1 MSIIVGLF
9 GAFLGSSSVDI
20 SLVYLVVFIISS
32 SAFGFVVN
40 DISDRELDSHTPF
53 PRNPLADGSMSLSFA
68 VLVSAVLF
76 FITLVSM
83 VLLPAKLLWIEGL
96 ILFMFVTY
104 SFLIESKNIAG
115 LDLVYH
121 AILPM
126 LCGMLGYLL
135 YHPLDLNGIIFFS
148 LLVIFGIISELLNEI
163 RDIEKDRNTRRNS
176 VMIIGER
183 ATFKW
188 TFALMV
194 LTLVLCAYLVSVQM
208 GYYWLLPL
216 FPFGVLLVKPV
227 IRAMN
232 DASYKTKF
240 VEAMNTQTI
249 KVAGISL
256 LVFCACIPVYRV
268 YMRMSSLHRHPAGHR
283 KGKMRNSIYELCRKP
298 VVDGEI

>member
-9 GAFLGSSSVDI
+9 GAFLGSSTVDI
-20 SLVYLVVFIISS
+20 SLVWLVVFIIAS

-40 DISDRELDSHTPF
+40 DISDRDLDAQTSF

-83 VLLPAKLLWIEGL
+83 ALLPAKLLWIEVL

-104 SFLIESKNIAG
+104 SFLIETKNIAG
-115 LDLVYH
+115 LDLIYH

-135 YHPLDLNGIIFFS
+135 YHPFDRMGIIFFS
-148 LLVIFGIISELLNEI
+148 LLAIFGIISELLNEI
-163 RDIEKDRNTRRNS
+163 RDIEKDRNKRRNS

-183 ATFKW
+183 AAFKW
-188 TFALMV
+188 TIALMV
-194 LTLVLCAYLVSVQM
+194 LALILCAFLVSVEM
-208 GYYWLLPL
+208 GYFWLLPL
-216 FPFGVLLVKPV
+216 FPFGLILIKPV
-227 IRAMN
+227 VRAMN
-232 DASYKTKF
+232 DAGYRATF
-240 VEAMNTQTI
+240 VEEMNTRTI

-256 LVFCACIPVYRV
+256 LLYCALRFFGF
-268 YMRMSSLHRHPAGHR
+268 M
-283 KGKMRNSIYELCRKP
+283 
-298 VVDGEI
+298 

>member
-1 MSIIVGLF
+1 MRLLRFEEYGLLSIIVGLF

-20 SLVYLVVFIISS
+20 SLVWLVVFIIAS

-40 DISDRELDSHTPF
+40 DISDRELDAHTPF
-53 PRNPLADGSMSLSFA
+53 PRNPLADGSISLIFA
-68 VLVSAVLF
+68 VLVSAVLLL
-76 FITLVSM
+76 ITLISM
-83 VLLPAKLLWIEGL
+83 VLLPEKLLWIEGL

-104 SFLIESKNIAG
+104 SFLIETKNIAG

-135 YHPLDLNGIIFFS
+135 YSPLDLTGIIFFS
-148 LLVIFGIISELLNEI
+148 LLAIFGIISELLNEI
-163 RDIEKDRNTRRNS
+163 RDIEKDRITRTNS

-183 ATFKW
+183 AAFKW
-188 TFALMV
+188 TIALMV
-194 LTLVLCAYLVSVQM
+194 LAIVLCAYLVSVQM

-216 FPFGVLLVKPV
+216 FPFGIYLIKPV

-240 VEAMNTQTI
+240 VGEMNTQTI

-256 LVFCACIPVYRV
+256 LVFCALRFIKF
-268 YMRMSSLHRHPAGHR
+268 M
-283 KGKMRNSIYELCRKP
+283 
-298 VVDGEI
+298 